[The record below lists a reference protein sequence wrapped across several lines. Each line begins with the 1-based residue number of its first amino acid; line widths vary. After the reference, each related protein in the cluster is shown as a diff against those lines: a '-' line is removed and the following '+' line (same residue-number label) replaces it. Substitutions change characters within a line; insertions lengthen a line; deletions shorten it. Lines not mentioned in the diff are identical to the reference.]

1 MIIIYDNDG
10 HIVETSNPVLYQGDA
25 ALNRIY
31 VVAPY
36 PNNAAFTISFTLPNG
51 NRTKEYMLVRDFA
64 RSEIKSDMLVFKLNA
79 PSSVFSLLSGQVLI
93 SVYCYLPVS
102 GANPDIITPSDTNTW
117 SFKKAFDSTTITIIK
132 GAFPTLDGNP
142 QPEVDEWGQIVTA
155 VGGLQLELE
164 RVINDVTLNFY
175 TEEIPVSDWTSAS
188 QDFAPYQYM
197 AVTHFIFAEHEANY
211 IELINNNAPLFAR
224 YGFAAIGPADENSDS
239 SLVLLSMSKPNEDI
253 TFKLGYREVNNV

>member
-36 PNNAAFTISFTLPNG
+36 PNNAALTISFTLPNG
-51 NRTKEYMLVRDFA
+51 FRTKEYMLVRDYSS
-64 RSEIKSDMLVFKLNA
+64 SEIKSDMLVFKLNT
-79 PSSVFSLLSGQVLI
+79 PSNVFSVLSGQVEI
-93 SVYCYLPVS
+93 SVYCYLPKSV
-102 GANPDIITPSDTNTW
+102 ANPDLIAPNDASTW
-117 SFKKAFDSTTITIIK
+117 SEKRAFDSTMITIIK
-132 GAFPTLDGNP
+132 GAYPTLDGTVP
-142 QPEVDEWGQIVTA
+142 STDAWGEIVGA
-155 VGGLQLELE
+155 VGQLSGTLQT
-164 RVINDVTLNFY
+164 VINDVTLNFY
-175 TEEIPVSDWTSAS
+175 TEEVPTTAWFPAS

-224 YGFAAIGPADENSDS
+224 YGFAAIGPADENTSS

-253 TFKLGYREVNNV
+253 TFKIGYREVNNV